1 MQSCLVAPAA
11 RRARAVR
18 HALRL
23 RARLPRQRRELRR
36 ASRAAPAAPAPWREA
51 RPQTATERPRRRRG
65 SAPAESAACGG
76 VRSAQVAARICDK
89 LQTQRRWARTVAA
102 SWPLPGLR
110 AVNGRAARR
119 ALRVSAPG
127 AGIGASLGA
136 PPQHNAT
143 QCSPQR
149 RDDASASR
157 ARDAADAA
165 TRCAPGI
172 APAVGIAAAKRRRAG
187 SHAADRPHTGVKARL
202 RATACGGRALAAR
215 RGSRA
220 ASRAAER
227 RESPA
232 PSRADGGPEQAGTFR
247 VWYRCALMRAV
258 FASRDYTRYAS
269 TACRCSGA
277 AGVAAGC
284 AAIRGFV
291 VGTDGISSSAAGSDG
306 CSATAAAC
314 GTPVR

>member
-1 MQSCLVAPAA
+1 MQSCWVAPAA

-18 HALRL
+18 RALRQ

-36 ASRAAPAAPAPWREA
+36 ASRAAPAAAAPWREA

-76 VRSAQVAARICDK
+76 VRLAQVAARNCDK

-119 ALRVSAPG
+119 AGARQRARRRHRGVAGSA
-127 AGIGASLGA
+127 
-136 PPQHNAT
+136 PQHNAT

-172 APAVGIAAAKRRRAG
+172 APAVGIAASTRRRAG
-187 SHAADRPHTGVKARL
+187 SHAADRPHTGARPGCAQRPRRTRARGAARL
-202 RATACGGRALAAR
+202 TRSLTRSGAAR
-215 RGSRA
+215 A
-220 ASRAAER
+220 
-227 RESPA
+227 SPA
-232 PSRADGGPEQAGTFR
+232 HPRGEQAGPFCVR
-247 VWYRCALMRAV
+247 YRWR
-258 FASRDYTRYAS
+258 
-269 TACRCSGA
+269 
-277 AGVAAGC
+277 
-284 AAIRGFV
+284 
-291 VGTDGISSSAAGSDG
+291 
-306 CSATAAAC
+306 
-314 GTPVR
+314 

>member
-36 ASRAAPAAPAPWREA
+36 ASRAAPAAAAPWREA

-65 SAPAESAACGG
+65 SAPADRAACGG
-76 VRSAQVAARICDK
+76 VRLAQVTARNCDK
-89 LQTQRRWARTVAA
+89 LQTQRRRARTVAA

-119 ALRVSAPG
+119 AGARQRARRRHRGVAGSA
-127 AGIGASLGA
+127 
-136 PPQHNAT
+136 PQHNAT

-227 RESPA
+227 RERLPLRLAESKPV
-232 PSRADGGPEQAGTFR
+232 P
-247 VWYRCALMRAV
+247 
-258 FASRDYTRYAS
+258 FASGT
-269 TACRCSGA
+269 GA
-277 AGVAAGC
+277 
-284 AAIRGFV
+284 R
-291 VGTDGISSSAAGSDG
+291 
-306 CSATAAAC
+306 
-314 GTPVR
+314 